1 MTSNIPVET
10 AEQCSRTSVRIS
22 ISIAINSNLVMFNS
36 VENSSR
42 LCSCVQLFILQS
54 RTVTPTQYS
63 QKNTMSRA
71 VLLHSEVE
79 IIQSKPSCRLKA
91 WTCSLRARSSIQDN
105 LRSCESKLLEK
116 NVLCLPRTVPK
127 IRCLLPHTTLAFCVM
142 FLYTACSKEYCITN
156 QFNNIWQQKVYY
168 NYKKYNFLSMHRI
181 FKSRVYRALLSP
193 EGV

>member
-1 MTSNIPVET
+1 MKVSDLAAKVLNQAAVADTFCNHLFLFPSIISFLHCT
-10 AEQCSRTSVRIS
+10 A
-22 ISIAINSNLVMFNS
+22 L
-36 VENSSR
+36 
-42 LCSCVQLFILQS
+42 
-54 RTVTPTQYS
+54 Y
-63 QKNTMSRA
+63 A
-71 VLLHSEVE
+71 VL
-79 IIQSKPSCRLKA
+79 
-91 WTCSLRARSSIQDN
+91 WLRPFIQDN
-105 LRSCESKLLEK
+105 LRSCGSKLLEK